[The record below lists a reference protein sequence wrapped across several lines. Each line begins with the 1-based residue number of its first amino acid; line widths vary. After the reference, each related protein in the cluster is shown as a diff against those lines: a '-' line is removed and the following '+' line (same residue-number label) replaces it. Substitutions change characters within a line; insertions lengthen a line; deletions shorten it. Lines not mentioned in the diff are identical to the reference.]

1 MLILARKLNE
11 SIIVGDNVEIIIVDF
26 KGDQVKLGIRA
37 PKDVKVY
44 RGEIYDA
51 IQKENI
57 EAAKIANVP
66 NAINQLIKSK
76 KKS

>member
-66 NAINQLIKSK
+66 NAISQLMKSK

>member
-26 KGDQVKLGIRA
+26 KGDQVKLGIKA

-57 EAAKIANVP
+57 EAAKIADVP
-66 NAINQLIKSK
+66 SAISQLMKNK
-76 KKS
+76 NKT

>member
-66 NAINQLIKSK
+66 NAISQLIKSK

>member
-26 KGDQVKLGIRA
+26 KGDQVRLCIKA

-57 EAAKIANVP
+57 EAAKIADVP
-66 NAINQLIKSK
+66 SAISQLMKNK
-76 KKS
+76 KKT